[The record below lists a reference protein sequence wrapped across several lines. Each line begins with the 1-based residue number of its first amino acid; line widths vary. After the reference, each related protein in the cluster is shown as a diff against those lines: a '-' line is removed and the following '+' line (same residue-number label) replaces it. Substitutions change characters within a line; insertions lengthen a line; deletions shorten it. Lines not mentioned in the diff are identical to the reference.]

1 MLFLPFLVIDIVVS
15 SVLMSLGMMMM
26 SPMIVSLPFKLL
38 LFVMV
43 DGWSLLMGAIF
54 ILLFRSAAKSATTG
68 VPGKLQN
75 FVEMCV
81 EFVEGVV
88 KDTFH
93 GRNALIAPLAL
104 TIFVWVF
111 LMNSLKWI
119 PVDYIPGLASLLGLP
134 AFKIVPTA
142 DPNGTFGLSLGVFI
156 LILFYSVKVKGFG
169 GFSKELAFTPFNH
182 WSLVPFNLFLEILG
196 LLTKPLSLAL
206 RLFGNMYAGEVV
218 FILIALLPFYV
229 QWTLNVPWAIF
240 HILVIP
246 LQAFIFM
253 VLTVV
258 YLSSA
263 HEEHGTRLHRRL
275 YHDRSG
281 CPGHRY
287 WLRPAGRQAAGIHCS
302 SA

>member
-1 MLFLPFLVIDIVVS
+1 MADTPAEYIQHHLQNLVYGAHPDKGWIIAQTPEEVKAMGFWAVN
-15 SVLMSLGMMMM
+15 
-26 SPMIVSLPFKLL
+26 
-38 LFVMV
+38 V
-43 DGWSLLMGAIF
+43 DTLGWSLFMGLIF
-54 ILLFRSAAKSATTG
+54 VTLFRMAAKRAVTG
-68 VPGKLQN
+68 VPAGLQN
-75 FVEMCV
+75 MAEMCI
-81 EFVEGVV
+81 EFVEGMV

-93 GRNALIAPLAL
+93 GKNPLVAPLAL

-134 AFKIVPTA
+134 YFKIVPTA
-142 DPNGTFGLSLGVFI
+142 DPNGTFGISLGVFL
-156 LILFYSVKVKGFG
+156 LIIFYSIKVKGIG
-169 GFSKELAFTPFNH
+169 GFTKELSFTQFNH
-182 WSLVPFNLFLEILG
+182 WALIPFNLFLEIIG

-229 QWTLNVPWAIF
+229 QWGLNVPWAIF

-258 YLSSA
+258 YLSAA
-263 HEEHGTRLHRRL
+263 HEDHH
-275 YHDRSG
+275 
-281 CPGHRY
+281 
-287 WLRPAGRQAAGIHCS
+287 
-302 SA
+302 

>member
-1 MLFLPFLVIDIVVS
+1 MAETTASGYIQHHLQNLTFGQLPNGGWGFAHTAAEAKEMGFWAFHLDT
-15 SVLMSLGMMMM
+15 L
-26 SPMIVSLPFKLL
+26 
-38 LFVMV
+38 
-43 DGWSLLMGAIF
+43 GWSVALGLIF
-54 ILLFRSAAKSATTG
+54 VLIFRMAAKKATSG
-68 VPGKLQN
+68 QPGALQN
-75 FVEMCV
+75 FVEVLV
-81 EFVEGVV
+81 EFVDGSV
-88 KDTFH
+88 KDSFH
-93 GRNALIAPLAL
+93 GRSPVIAPLAL

-119 PVDYIPGLASLLGLP
+119 PVDYIPGLASLMGLP
-134 AFKIVPTA
+134 YFKIVPTA

-156 LILFYSVKVKGFG
+156 LILFYSFKVKGVG
-169 GFSKELAFTPFNH
+169 GFTKELAFTPFNH

-263 HEEHGTRLHRRL
+263 HEDHGHAELT
-275 YHDRSG
+275 
-281 CPGHRY
+281 P
-287 WLRPAGRQAAGIHCS
+287 
-302 SA
+302 

>member
-1 MLFLPFLVIDIVVS
+1 MASTPAEYIQHHLQNLTYGKLPEGYVRADG
-15 SVLMSLGMMMM
+15 SVLDQATWTVAQTGAEAQAMGFMAVHLDT
-26 SPMIVSLPFKLL
+26 L
-38 LFVMV
+38 
-43 DGWSLLMGAIF
+43 GWSLLMGFIF
-54 ILLFRSAAKSATTG
+54 IFLFRMVAKNATEG

-75 FVEMCV
+75 LVELSV
-81 EFVEGVV
+81 EFIEGIV

-93 GRNALIAPLAL
+93 GRNPLIAPLAL
-104 TIFVWVF
+104 TIFVWVL

-119 PVDYIPGLASLLGLP
+119 PVDYIPGIATLLGLP

-156 LILFYSVKVKGFG
+156 LILFYSVKVKGVG
-169 GFSKELAFTPFNH
+169 GFAKELGFTPFKH
-182 WSLVPFNLFLEILG
+182 WSLIPFNLFLEILG

-258 YLSSA
+258 YLSAA
-263 HEEHGTRLHRRL
+263 HEEHH
-275 YHDRSG
+275 
-281 CPGHRY
+281 
-287 WLRPAGRQAAGIHCS
+287 
-302 SA
+302 

>member
-1 MLFLPFLVIDIVVS
+1 MASTPAEYIQHHLQNLTYGKLPEGYVRADG
-15 SVLMSLGMMMM
+15 SVLDQATWTVAQTGAEAQAMGFMAVHLDT
-26 SPMIVSLPFKLL
+26 L
-38 LFVMV
+38 
-43 DGWSLLMGAIF
+43 GWSLLMGFIF
-54 ILLFRSAAKSATTG
+54 IFLFRMVAKSATEG

-75 FVEMCV
+75 LVEISV
-81 EFVEGVV
+81 EFIEGIV

-93 GRNALIAPLAL
+93 GRNPVIAPLAL
-104 TIFVWVF
+104 TIFVWVL

-119 PVDYIPGLASLLGLP
+119 PVDYIPGIATLLGLP

-156 LILFYSVKVKGFG
+156 LILFYSVKVKGVG
-169 GFSKELAFTPFNH
+169 GFAKELGFTPFKH
-182 WSLVPFNLFLEILG
+182 WSLIPFNLFLEILG

-229 QWTLNVPWAIF
+229 QWALNVPWAIF

-258 YLSSA
+258 YLSAA
-263 HEEHGTRLHRRL
+263 HEEHH
-275 YHDRSG
+275 
-281 CPGHRY
+281 
-287 WLRPAGRQAAGIHCS
+287 
-302 SA
+302 

>member
-1 MLFLPFLVIDIVVS
+1 MASTPAEYIQHHLQNLTYGKLPEGYVRADG
-15 SVLMSLGMMMM
+15 SVLDQATWTVAQTGAEAQAMGFMAVHLDT
-26 SPMIVSLPFKLL
+26 L
-38 LFVMV
+38 
-43 DGWSLLMGAIF
+43 GWSLLMGFIF
-54 ILLFRSAAKSATTG
+54 IFLFRMVAKSATEG

-75 FVEMCV
+75 LVEISV
-81 EFVEGVV
+81 EFIEGIV

-93 GRNALIAPLAL
+93 GRNPVIAPLAL
-104 TIFVWVF
+104 TIFVWVL

-119 PVDYIPGLASLLGLP
+119 PVDYIPGIATLLGLP

-156 LILFYSVKVKGFG
+156 LILFYSVKVKGVG
-169 GFSKELAFTPFNH
+169 GFAKELGFTPFNH
-182 WSLVPFNLFLEILG
+182 WSLIPFNLFLEILG

-258 YLSSA
+258 YLSAA
-263 HEEHGTRLHRRL
+263 HEEHH
-275 YHDRSG
+275 
-281 CPGHRY
+281 
-287 WLRPAGRQAAGIHCS
+287 
-302 SA
+302 